1 MIEEG
6 FKRKLTAILSAD
18 VIGYSRLMRNDEEAT
33 VRDLAACRVLI
44 SDIIQQHHGRVV
56 DSPGDNI
63 LAEFASVVD
72 AVNGAVKIQEE
83 IKKSNRDIP
92 EDRRM
97 EFRIGINLGDVIE
110 EDGRIYGDGV
120 NIAARVEGLSAAGG
134 ISISGTVYEHIKDKL
149 SLGYHYLGEQNVKN
163 IPEPVRVYQI
173 LTAPEAAG
181 KVLGE
186 EKPKARQFRWAA
198 FGAFALIIVV
208 AGVFA
213 TWKYYFHNQIEPASI
228 DKMAFPLPDKPS
240 IAVLPFVNM
249 SDDPKQEYFS
259 DGITEDLITD
269 LSKISGLFIIARNS
283 TFAYKGKPVKI
294 RQVAEELGVRYVIEG
309 SVRRFGDRVRINVQ
323 VIEATTGGYLWAE
336 RYDGFLDDVFALQDK
351 ITARI
356 VEALAL
362 ELMPQEVLRVGRI
375 GTDNVAAHDAY
386 LLGLSFYYRRTPKDN
401 AQAATYFQQA
411 IQLDSNYSAAYTA
424 LAKVYVQA
432 VIGEHAYAE
441 KLKIFWTDGYTKA
454 WRLLEQGMTQPNA
467 DFHVLRSWLALR
479 KHQHDQAIVE
489 TKRALELNP
498 NDADALEALAE
509 ALIYAGQP
517 KAGVEYAKRAMRQN
531 PTLLGHPLYLMGLAE
546 FAMGSAERAIGHLE
560 HAIREAPSRKS
571 DFAGILAASYGELG
585 RIEQAEAA
593 FESFGQGILNRPS
606 MAWSVKSEAFANP
619 RFHTW
624 RRINLAW
631 AVYSYPFADRNV
643 LERLADGFKLA
654 GAPKSVGGYLPLYA
668 ANKLS
673 GAEIKSLLFGEKIEG
688 KGFWLSEFSWQQH
701 RTDDGAVTQVGDPI
715 HAGLPR
721 TARGVGRI
729 QDDLLCEQ
737 WPALT
742 KTFEICVA
750 IFRVPERNAR
760 HRWGEYVMV
769 TDTGP
774 HPFSLVQ

>member
-1 MIEEG
+1 MPEEG

-18 VIGYSRLMRNDEEAT
+18 VIGYSRLMRDDEEAT
-33 VRDLAACRVLI
+33 VRDLATNRVLI
-44 SDIIQQHHGRVV
+44 AEIIQQHHGRVV

-63 LAEFASVVD
+63 LAEFVSVVD
-72 AVNGAVKIQEE
+72 AVNGAIKIQEE
-83 IKKSNRDIP
+83 IKKSNTDIP

-110 EDGRIYGDGV
+110 EDERIYGDGV

-163 IPEPVRVYQI
+163 IPEPVLVYQI

-181 KVLGE
+181 KVIGE
-186 EKPKARQFRWAA
+186 KKPKARKLRWA
-198 FGAFALIIVV
+198 GALAI
-208 AGVFA
+208 
-213 TWKYYFHNQIEPASI
+213 WKYYFRTQIEPASL

-283 TFAYKGKPVKI
+283 TFVYKGKHVKI
-294 RQVAEELGVRYVIEG
+294 RQVAEELGVRYVLEG
-309 SVRRFGDRVRINVQ
+309 SVRRVGDRVRINVQ
-323 VIEATTGGYLWAE
+323 VIEATTGGHLWAE
-336 RYDGFLDDVFALQDK
+336 RYDGSLDDVFVLQDK
-351 ITARI
+351 ITAKI

-362 ELMPQEVLRVGRI
+362 ELMPQEAQRIGRI

-386 LLGLSFYYRRTPKDN
+386 LLGLSSYYRRTPKDN

-411 IQLDSNYSAAYTA
+411 IQLDPNYSAAYTA

-441 KLKIFWTDGYTKA
+441 KLGIFWTEGYTKA
-454 WRLLEQGMTQPNA
+454 WRLLEEGMTQPNA

-479 KHQHDQAIVE
+479 KHQHDRAIAEAKQAL
-489 TKRALELNP
+489 KLNP

-517 KAGVEYAKRAMRQN
+517 KAGIEYAKKAMRQN
-531 PTLLGHPLYLMGLAE
+531 PTLLGRPLYLMGLAE
-546 FAMGSAERAIGHLE
+546 FALGSAQRAIGHLE
-560 HAIREAPSRKS
+560 HAIREAPSKKA

-585 RIEQAEAA
+585 RSEQAEAA

-624 RRINLAW
+624 RRIDLAW
-631 AVYSYPFADRNV
+631 STYSYPFADRRV
-643 LERLADGFKLA
+643 QKRLADGFKVA
-654 GAPKSVGGYLPLYA
+654 GASESVGGYLPLHA
-668 ANKLS
+668 ANELS
-673 GAEIKSLLFGEKIEG
+673 GSEIKSLLFGKKIVG
-688 KGFWLSEFSWQQH
+688 KGFWLSEFVWRQR
-701 RTDDGAVTQVGDPI
+701 RTGDGAVTHVGDPI

-737 WPALT
+737 WPVLT
-742 KTFEICVA
+742 KAFEICVV
-750 IFRVPERNAR
+750 IFRVPDRNAR
-760 HRWGEYVMV
+760 LRWGEYVMV